1 MLAGLFK
8 LLVNRNMSKTARFSR
23 KCMEERIV
31 FLFGPALLKHATRQI
46 NRSKSGNVFVN
57 SFAVKPPAHKAFSP
71 GI

>member
-1 MLAGLFK
+1 
-8 LLVNRNMSKTARFSR
+8 
-23 KCMEERIV
+23 MEERIV